1 MRIHHLG
8 LAAIGPFPGRHDI
21 DLDELSAGGLFLLE
35 GPTGAGKS
43 TLIDA
48 ITYGL
53 YGTLGSTQLDERLPS
68 AHAPQ
73 SEPVIEIVFSTA
85 AGIFRVRRTPPYDR
99 PKRRGEGTVRQ
110 NASARLWRLSSVE
123 DEAGEALSAST
134 QEVGTEIRGLV
145 GLDRA
150 QFSQTVVLPQGRFAT
165 FLRARPEDRAQVL
178 QEVFGTAVYQRV
190 QAELA
195 ELARGAKRSL
205 DAARRDLTTAVATFT
220 SLLTDEDTQAAL
232 TDAGDSLDT
241 EALDRLS
248 AAVLT
253 TLEEQSRGAELTRKQ
268 SAAAERTAQRALEA
282 EQALAQAVERRRA
295 LLTRRDQLTA
305 QEPVVVAQRDRL
317 AAGRRAA
324 TTAAAL
330 RAADTATERLIRAEK
345 TLSRVQAE
353 AADGPHTDLL
363 EHTDPAALR
372 ELLAAL
378 TAEQGALAEPHRLES
393 GLAARA
399 AGLERAEAELAT
411 QRTALTEQQA
421 VLAERP
427 QRSATLGEALSE
439 LRRTATPVA
448 AAEAAATERQ
458 RIHRA
463 AVLAEQYAAE
473 LTGAEHAVALAGLAA
488 TEALAHENVVRLRWI
503 NSMAGNLATTL
514 RPGDSCPV
522 CGSIEHP
529 EPATETPDHAGLED
543 VDAATERRARADEGL
558 TTAQTRR
565 SAASERLAA
574 QRELS
579 GGVSAHDAEQAL
591 LRARAEV
598 TTATQV
604 AEQIE
609 HDAAAIATFDAET
622 AALTE
627 QVARAEQTWATSTER
642 LRGSAEQLA
651 ADRERCRQ
659 AAGSAGSVAARAAQL
674 DARRALTDRLLQ
686 ARTDHTGAAEH
697 RATASAALAEALAE
711 AAFDD
716 AAAAR
721 AARLTTAELT
731 ALEESVEEYSGELA
745 AVRDGLAEPTVA
757 GLTGEEVLD
766 VAGAEQRCEAAR
778 SVLAT
783 ATRAAATATGN
794 LEQATRARGALL
806 DVVARH
812 TQVSTD
818 AAPVVRMSE
827 LAAGG
832 EGNARATNLATY
844 VLLRRFEDVVA
855 AANDRLTIMSA
866 GRFELLR
873 KDTREGRARRAGL
886 GLEVRDHHTETNRD
900 PHTLSGGETFYV
912 SLCLALG
919 LADVV
924 TSEAGGIALDTLF
937 IDEGFGSLDQHTLD
951 GVLGELTRLQAGG
964 RVVGI
969 VSHVTELKDRIP
981 ERIEV
986 RPTAGGGSTLRLRA

>member
-1 MRIHHLG
+1 MRIHRLT
-8 LAAIGPFPGRHDI
+8 LEAIGPFPGRHDI

-43 TLIDA
+43 TIIDA

-53 YGTLGSTQLDERLPS
+53 YGALGSPQLDERLPS

-73 SEPVIEIVFSTA
+73 TEPVIELVFSTA

-110 NASARLWRLSSVE
+110 NASARLWRLSSVD

-145 GLDRA
+145 GLDRV

-165 FLRARPEDRAQVL
+165 FLRAKPEDRAQVL

-195 ELARGAKRSL
+195 ELARGARRSL
-205 DAARRDLTTAVATFT
+205 EGARREVTTAVANLAA
-220 SLLTDEDTQAAL
+220 LLTDEDAHHEL
-232 TDAGDSLDT
+232 TAAGDDLDS
-241 EALDRLS
+241 EALDQLS
-248 AAVLT
+248 AAVVAT
-253 TLEEQSRGAELTRKQ
+253 RQEHHHSAEQDRAR
-268 SAAAERTAQRALEA
+268 AAEAERSAQRTLEA
-282 EQALAQAVERRRA
+282 EQVLAQAVERRRG
-295 LLTRRDQLTA
+295 LLARRDQLAA
-305 QEPVVVAQRDRL
+305 QEPLIAAQRDRV

-324 TTAAAL
+324 TISTAL
-330 RAADTATERLIRAEK
+330 RAAESAATRLSRAED
-345 TLSRVQAE
+345 TLEDVRAE
-353 AADGPHTDLL
+353 VTGGPDADLL
-363 EHTDPAALR
+363 EHTDPATLR
-372 ELLAAL
+372 ELLADL
-378 TAEQGALAEPHRLES
+378 TTEQGALAEPRRLES

-399 AGLERAEAELAT
+399 ADLEQAQTELAT
-411 QRTALTEQQA
+411 QRTALTAQQTA
-421 VLAERP
+421 LAERP
-427 QRSATLGEALSE
+427 QRSATLRAALTE

-448 AAEAAATERQ
+448 AAEAVVTERQ
-458 RIHRA
+458 RVHRA

-473 LTGAEHAVALAGLAA
+473 LTDADQAVALAGLAA
-488 TEALAHENVVRLRWI
+488 TEALAHENAVRLRWI
-503 NSMAGNLATTL
+503 NSIAGNLATTL
-514 RPGDSCPV
+514 EPGGSCPV
-522 CGSIEHP
+522 CGSTEHP
-529 EPATETPDHAGLED
+529 EPATETPDHAGLGD
-543 VDAATERRARADEGL
+543 VDAATERRARADEEL
-558 TTAQTRR
+558 TTAQARR
-565 SAASERLAA
+565 SAATERLAA

-579 GGVSAHDAEQAL
+579 GEVSARDAAQAL
-591 LRARAEV
+591 RQARAEV
-598 TTATQV
+598 ATATQV
-604 AEQIE
+604 ADRIE
-609 HDAAAIATFDAET
+609 RETATINSFDAET
-622 AALTE
+622 TTLTE
-627 QVARAEQTWATSTER
+627 QLARAEQTWATSAER
-642 LRGSAEQLA
+642 LRGSDEQLA

-659 AAGSAGSVAARAAQL
+659 AAGGAGSVAARAAL
-674 DARRALTDRLLQ
+674 LEARRALTDRLLQ
-686 ARTDHTGAAEH
+686 TRTDHTGAVEH
-697 RATASAALAEALAE
+697 RAAAVAALTEALAE
-711 AAFDD
+711 AGFDD
-716 AAAAR
+716 VETAR
-721 AARLTTAELT
+721 AAQLAPAELA
-731 ALEESVEEYSGELA
+731 ALEEAVETYSGELA
-745 AVRDGLAEPTVA
+745 AVREGLAEPAVA
-757 GLTGEEVLD
+757 DLTGAETPD
-766 VAGAEQRCEAAR
+766 VAGAEERCEAAR
-778 SVLAT
+778 SALAD
-783 ATRAAATATGN
+783 ATRAAATATGD
-794 LEQATRARGALL
+794 LEQATRARDALL
-806 DVVARH
+806 AVVTRH
-812 TQVSTD
+812 AEVSAE

-832 EGNARATNLATY
+832 EGNARATTLATY

-855 AANDRLTIMSA
+855 AANDRLTIMSG

-986 RPTAGGGSTLRLRA
+986 RPQVGGGSTLRLRA